1 MNNCEGNCIEICNAS
16 LNFFKVL
23 NYPVSSQQ
31 GYPAVVPNALPG
43 PYFPHGTMNQPGGNY
58 PQYPANIPF
67 PSGGGGYGLVKNRQK
82 RQLGSKTIK
91 DKGAN
96 KSPKK
101 VKNSNKKAKVR
112 SDDNMHWGVHRILS
126 TGKLRQCSS

>member
-1 MNNCEGNCIEICNAS
+1 MLCFI
-16 LNFFKVL
+16 NFFKVL
-23 NYPVSSQQ
+23 NYPVGSQQ

-43 PYFPHGTMNQPGGNY
+43 PPVYFPPGTMNQPGGNY

-67 PSGGGGYGLVKNRQK
+67 PSGSGGYGFVKNRQK

-91 DKGAN
+91 DKGKN
-96 KSPKK
+96 KSSKK
-101 VKNSNKKAKVR
+101 VKNSNKKAKVV

-126 TGKLRQCSS
+126 TGKFR